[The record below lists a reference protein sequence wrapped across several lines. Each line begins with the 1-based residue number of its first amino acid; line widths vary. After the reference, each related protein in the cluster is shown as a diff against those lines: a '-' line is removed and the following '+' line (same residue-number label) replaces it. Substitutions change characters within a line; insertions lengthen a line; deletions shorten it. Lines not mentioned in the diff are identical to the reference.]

1 MKAIGISIRYL
12 DPVLETQTH
21 ANGNFLDSI
30 LPQEHILKAQFGN
43 IATPSGFSNTL
54 TLWSA
59 REKSKRRMKKWFAI
73 SAPPPH

>member
-30 LPQEHILKAQFGN
+30 LPHEHILKAQFGN
-43 IATPSGFSNTL
+43 IATP
-54 TLWSA
+54 LWIL
-59 REKSKRRMKKWFAI
+59 EHPDFVEC
-73 SAPPPH
+73 